1 MTRPPPTLPLSS
13 AGRARADD
21 LALRDHRDP
30 VAERVCLE
38 HVVGGQQDGLPDG
51 DEVGD
56 HLAQVARAD
65 RVDADRRL
73 VEEYDLGVVEDPARD
88 VQSLPHTARVALDAL
103 LLAALHADQLEDF
116 VDPIR
121 CALPETP

>member
-1 MTRPPPTLPLSS
+1 M
-13 AGRARADD
+13 GR
-21 LALRDHRDP
+21 
-30 VAERVCLE
+30 
-38 HVVGGQQDGLPDG
+38 QQDGLADG

-56 HLAQVARAD
+56 RLAQVARTD

-88 VQSLPHTARVALDAL
+88 VQSLPHAARVALDAL
-103 LLAALHADQLEDF
+103 LLAALQADQLEHL

-121 CALPETP
+121 CALPETPYSSAK